1 MGKSAG
7 FCFGVSRS
15 VKIAEEQL
23 EKGGCKCL
31 GPLIHNEDVV
41 ARLEGMGLAVISSP
55 DEANAGERVIIRSH
69 GASRAVIEGL
79 RSGGV
84 EVVDAT
90 CPFVARIHKIVS
102 AASETGRRVV
112 VIGTAGHA
120 EVEAICGWCSG
131 AVVVSDAQELEKWL
145 LEDEKRCGEP
155 ITAVVQTTQTQ
166 KNLEECKLLLKK
178 LCTNAEIFDTICS
191 ATSTR
196 QEEAAQLSSKCDA
209 MVIIGGKHSA
219 NSLHLAELCASRCAN
234 TQFIAHAGE
243 LDTARLRDADTI
255 GVTAGASAPE
265 WIIKEVLVKMS
276 DEILIQENPVE
287 EQAETAA
294 PESVEAAEIPAA
306 EAAAVEE
313 APAVEEAAPAAEV
326 PAAGE
331 AKEKSFDEMLEDS
344 LKTIYNGDK
353 VSGTVVAITPTE
365 VSVDLGT
372 KYSAFIPA
380 TEFTDDGETKLE
392 DAVHVGD
399 PIEAIVVRVN
409 DVEGTAQLS
418 KKRLD
423 AVKNWADIESA
434 QEDGTVVEGIVTE
447 ENKGGVV
454 VSVKGTRVFVPA
466 SQSGLPKD
474 TPMTELLKKKVR
486 LKITEVNRGRRRV
499 VGSIRAVQQR
509 ERREKAEAIWNTIE
523 VGKVYK
529 GTVKSLTSYGAFVDI
544 GGIDGMVHVSEL
556 SWSRIKNPAEVVS
569 VGDELEVYVIGF
581 DKEAKRISLGYKK
594 AEDNPWNKFVSTY
607 NVGDVAQVRIVKL
620 MPFGA
625 FAEVMPGVDGLIHI
639 SQLANRRV
647 GKPEEVVAPGDVVDV
662 KITAID
668 NEKQKISLSIR
679 ALSEPEP
686 AQRRSR
692 RREVEPEEE
701 LPVEP
706 EEDALVYEVS
716 ETGEAK
722 GVVPED
728 AE

>member
-1 MGKSAG
+1 MQTFIK
-7 FCFGVSRS
+7 
-15 VKIAEEQL
+15 K
-23 EKGGCKCL
+23 
-31 GPLIHNEDVV
+31 VV
-41 ARLEGMGLAVISSP
+41 Y
-55 DEANAGERVIIRSH
+55 
-69 GASRAVIEGL
+69 
-79 RSGGV
+79 
-84 EVVDAT
+84 
-90 CPFVARIHKIVS
+90 
-102 AASETGRRVV
+102 
-112 VIGTAGHA
+112 
-120 EVEAICGWCSG
+120 
-131 AVVVSDAQELEKWL
+131 
-145 LEDEKRCGEP
+145 
-155 ITAVVQTTQTQ
+155 
-166 KNLEECKLLLKK
+166 
-178 LCTNAEIFDTICS
+178 NAEIFDTICS

-306 EAAAVEE
+306 EAVAVEE

-423 AVKNWADIESA
+423 AVKKLGRHRVRPGGRHRCRRHSHRGEQGRRGRLRQGYARFCPRFPVRPAQGYPDDRAA
-434 QEDGTVVEGIVTE
+434 QEEG
-447 ENKGGVV
+447 
-454 VSVKGTRVFVPA
+454 P
-466 SQSGLPKD
+466 
-474 TPMTELLKKKVR
+474 
-486 LKITEVNRGRRRV
+486 
-499 VGSIRAVQQR
+499 
-509 ERREKAEAIWNTIE
+509 
-523 VGKVYK
+523 
-529 GTVKSLTSYGAFVDI
+529 
-544 GGIDGMVHVSEL
+544 
-556 SWSRIKNPAEVVS
+556 
-569 VGDELEVYVIGF
+569 
-581 DKEAKRISLGYKK
+581 
-594 AEDNPWNKFVSTY
+594 
-607 NVGDVAQVRIVKL
+607 
-620 MPFGA
+620 
-625 FAEVMPGVDGLIHI
+625 
-639 SQLANRRV
+639 
-647 GKPEEVVAPGDVVDV
+647 
-662 KITAID
+662 
-668 NEKQKISLSIR
+668 
-679 ALSEPEP
+679 
-686 AQRRSR
+686 
-692 RREVEPEEE
+692 
-701 LPVEP
+701 
-706 EEDALVYEVS
+706 
-716 ETGEAK
+716 
-722 GVVPED
+722 PED
-728 AE
+728 H